1 VSKVE
6 SFIVGMVLGPVP
18 VLLCLAVLVSIWF
31 FTGLLTDETGP
42 YLGLSALAIG
52 IIIDCFFLKGWVR
65 SAYQINN
72 KVLAAIYIFYSIGV
86 FGFCMG
92 IPILNFPV
100 GMMAG
105 IYTARKMYYTKASRE
120 ESNRNIK
127 RTSVFTAVVMV
138 LICCLLTLWAIAGQM
153 IGYRLETPVL
163 SFTFTAPVFFGVVFA
178 GGAALVLLQYWLTSR
193 TAKIALRFWVG
204 SPNSALTEVG

>member
-1 VSKVE
+1 MDYILSRVE

-18 VLLCLAVLVSIWF
+18 ILFCFVSAWFTSTVLLEDENTVAVIALSGAGV
-31 FTGLLTDETGP
+31 GL
-42 YLGLSALAIG
+42 
-52 IIIDCFFLKGWVR
+52 IIDFLFLKRWVR
-65 SAYQINN
+65 GAYQINN

-105 IYTARKMYYTKASRE
+105 IYTARKMYHIKAGAE
-120 ESNRNIK
+120 ECNRSIK
-127 RTSVFTAVVMV
+127 RTCVFTALVMV

-163 SFTFTAPVFFGVVFA
+163 SFTLTAPVFFGVVLT
-178 GGAALVLLQYWLTSR
+178 GGSGLVLLQYWLTYKA
-193 TAKIALRFWVG
+193 AKLALRFWT
-204 SPNSALTEVG
+204 A

>member
-6 SFIVGMVLGPVP
+6 SFVVGVILGAVP
-18 VLLCLAVLVSIWF
+18 VLFCFVSAWFTSAVLLDDERAVAVIALS
-31 FTGLLTDETGP
+31 GAAVGVVVDLL
-42 YLGLSALAIG
+42 L
-52 IIIDCFFLKGWVR
+52 LKRWVKR
-65 SAYQINN
+65 AYKINS

-105 IYTARKMYYTKASRE
+105 IYTARKMYHIKAGTE
-120 ESNRNIK
+120 ECNRNIK
-127 RTSVFTAVVMV
+127 RTSVFTALVMV
-138 LICCLLTLWAIAGQM
+138 VICCLLTLWALAGQM

-163 SFTFTAPVFFGVVFA
+163 SFTLTAPVFFGAVFA
-178 GGAALVLLQYWLTSR
+178 GGAALVLLQYRLTS
-193 TAKIALRFWVG
+193 TDCKAC
-204 SPNSALTEVG
+204 S